1 MNSIDTKLAMEIERE
16 LDAINEMD
24 VGSQEHEAA
33 VKPLVQLMD
42 RVIEMQR
49 LDIED
54 RDKSEKRKAEERA
67 FDAAERAREA
77 EAQARE
83 AAFEADE
90 RNKSEDR
97 EMEKHHRVI
106 GYIVAG
112 AGIIIPAAITIWGTK
127 KSFKFEEVGTITT
140 QAGREFMKRIF
151 AKK

>member
-1 MNSIDTKLAMEIERE
+1 MSSIDTKLAMEIERE
-16 LDAINEMD
+16 LDAIYTMD
-24 VGSQEHEAA
+24 VGSEEHEAA

-49 LDIED
+49 LDVED

-67 FDAAERAREA
+67 FEAAERAREA

-83 AAFEADE
+83 EAFEADE

-97 EMEKHHRVI
+97 EMEKQHRVI

-112 AGIIIPAAITIWGTK
+112 AGILIPAVITVWGTK

-140 QAGREFMKRIF
+140 QAGREFIKRIF

>member
-16 LDAINEMD
+16 LDALYEME

-49 LDIED
+49 LDVED
-54 RDKSEKRKAEERA
+54 RDKSEKRKAEDRA
-67 FDAAERAREA
+67 FEA

-106 GYIVAG
+106 GYVITGLGVL
-112 AGIIIPAAITIWGTK
+112 IPAAITVWGTK

-140 QAGREFMKRIF
+140 PAGREFMKRIF